1 MFPFLF
7 YPASTDLWW
16 PGHVLLIS
24 QFNKYLLSTYMVP
37 EFMYH
42 TEHWIP
48 GTGFGKRQNLNA
60 YMRGEKWKENTASLA
75 SYLKNSWNS
84 RSPLIRS
91 ERLCTQKTQWQRLNF
106 SIISTPLSQILSPW
120 KLLTELWQ
128 KILLLLADK
137 LSPVLYLTHSGAGGV
152 EWGMRC
158 L

>member
-1 MFPFLF
+1 MHFSSFLCIALINVLCFLF
-7 YPASTDLWW
+7 SFIQHQLDLWW

-42 TEHWIP
+42 T
-48 GTGFGKRQNLNA
+48 GALNFQELA
-60 YMRGEKWKENTASLA
+60 FIKTESECLHEGEKMKRKHSFLA

-91 ERLCTQKTQWQRLNF
+91 EIVHTKDSVAKVEFFYHKHT
-106 SIISTPLSQILSPW
+106 SSQILSPW

-137 LSPVLYLTHSGAGGV
+137 LLLFYI
-152 EWGMRC
+152 
-158 L
+158 